1 MADATVPRSDEPL
14 PLPAGTGPRSQA
26 ASCILL
32 LSAEGRVIA
41 VGGDIPAVFTCPSA
55 TLIGGSLAALVPPV
69 YKTLGPSGLYRPQPD
84 EASTSQPPPCF
95 ETCVSASDLVDTPPL
110 VLQSLH
116 VCLEPLQT
124 LHAAEPRW
132 LLRLTVIEAA
142 PGIGSLL
149 PCGLAAALRADTYD
163 RIAAL
168 LAHDL
173 NNTLQALYGSLWL
186 LEEATTATAT
196 ATPRS
201 ASLLSTLTAAV
212 EQGVA
217 TVRLQSDLFRRR
229 SPQLISVSKLVWEL
243 EPMLR
248 KLLGAEHAAHFD
260 LPPNASD
267 CQLDR
272 WLGQRILFVLFH
284 FLGTHAKRALTVM
297 LTGRLLDPSD
307 GRASTVLDS
316 GSLSTKTACL
326 QLRIDSD
333 LVPEEWSQWPSQPP
347 PFPHPLWAVDVL
359 SREAGARFQVHARP
373 SGLAFDL
380 RVPRPR
386 DISSLEPTSTSL
398 S

>member
-1 MADATVPRSDEPL
+1 M
-14 PLPAGTGPRSQA
+14 
-26 ASCILL
+26 LL
-32 LSAEGRVIA
+32 LSAEGCIVA
-41 VGGDIPAVFTCPSA
+41 VGGDIRTVFSCPSA
-55 TLIGGSLAALVPPV
+55 TLIGGSLDSLLPPV
-69 YKTLGPSGLYRPQPD
+69 HKALGPGVLDRSQRDLVN
-84 EASTSQPPPCF
+84 TSQPLPCI
-95 ETCVSASDLVDTPPL
+95 ETCVSASDLVDTTPL
-110 VLQSLH
+110 VPQALH
-116 VCLEPLQT
+116 VRLEPLQT

-132 LLRLTVIEAA
+132 LLRLTVLEAA

-149 PCGLAAALRADTYD
+149 PCRLAAALRADTYD

-186 LEEATTATAT
+186 LEEATTAT
-196 ATPRS
+196 PRS
-201 ASLLSTLTAAV
+201 TSLLSTLTAAV

-229 SPQLISVSKLVWEL
+229 SPQLISVSKLVREL

-248 KLLGAEHAAHFD
+248 KLLGADHAAHFD

-267 CQLDR
+267 CQVDR
-272 WLGQRILFVLFH
+272 WLGQRILFLLFH
-284 FLGTHAKRALTVM
+284 FLGTHAKRALNVM
-297 LTGRLLDPSD
+297 LTGRWLDPSD
-307 GRASTVLDS
+307 GRASPVLDS
-316 GSLSTKTACL
+316 GSLSTQTAFL

-347 PFPHPLWAVDVL
+347 PFPHPLWAVEVL
-359 SREAGARFQVHARP
+359 SREAGARFDVHAGP

-380 RVPRPR
+380 RVPRSR
-386 DISSLEPTSTSL
+386 GISPSEPASTSF

>member
-14 PLPAGTGPRSQA
+14 LLPVGTGPRSQA
-26 ASCILL
+26 ESCILL
-32 LSAEGRVIA
+32 LSAQGRVIA
-41 VGGDIPAVFTCPSA
+41 VGGDIRAVFNCPSV
-55 TLIGGSLAALVPPV
+55 TLIGGSLEALVPPV
-69 YKTLGPSGLYRPQPD
+69 YKTLGLGGLDRPQPD
-84 EASTSQPPPCF
+84 AASTPQPPPSL
-95 ETCVSASDLVDTPPL
+95 ETCVSASDLVDTPNL

-116 VCLEPLQT
+116 VRLEALQT

-142 PGIGSLL
+142 PGIGPLL

-186 LEEATTATAT
+186 LEEAMA

-201 ASLLSTLTAAV
+201 TSLLSALTSAV

-229 SPQLISVSKLVWEL
+229 SPQLISVSKLVREL

-260 LPPNASD
+260 LPQNASD
-267 CQLDR
+267 CQVDR

-297 LTGRLLDPSD
+297 LTGRLLDPSE
-307 GRASTVLDS
+307 GWASPLFDS
-316 GSLSTKTACL
+316 GSLSTKTAFL

-333 LVPEEWSQWPSQPP
+333 LVPEEGSQWPSQSP
-347 PFPHPLWAVDVL
+347 PFPHPLWAVEVL
-359 SREAGARFQVHARP
+359 SREAGARFQVHAEP

-386 DISSLEPTSTSL
+386 GISSSEPASTSL